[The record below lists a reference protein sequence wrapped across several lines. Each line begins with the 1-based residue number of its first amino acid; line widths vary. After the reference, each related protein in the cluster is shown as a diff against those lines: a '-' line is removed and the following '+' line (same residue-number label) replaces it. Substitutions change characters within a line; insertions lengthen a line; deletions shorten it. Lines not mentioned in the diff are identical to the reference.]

1 MMQAFRNSTK
11 VIAVVFA
18 VILLVWLLGEVSG
31 LGNSIGSSGA
41 RTVGRINGTSIDTRT
56 YEARVRQ
63 VTDQQQRANPAAL
76 TLEDQ
81 QQIRDQV
88 WDEFLATNL
97 LEAQYKE
104 HGLTV
109 TDDEVADAVRNNPPP
124 ELQQAPEFQTDGKFD
139 MGKYQRWLTSSAA
152 TPYVDAIGAQYRDI
166 LLRNKLLR
174 IVTADVVLSDAAL
187 WERYRDEHEQVKIG
201 LTAIVPRNV
210 IPDSAVSITPEE
222 VNAYYRAHEAEFK
235 RPATAY
241 LSFVRLDRTPS
252 ATDTAAA
259 LERVRK
265 IREAIVGGEPFD
277 EVAKRESSDTVSGS
291 KGGDLG
297 EWTRGQFA
305 PAFDSVAF
313 SIPLKTLSQPVLTQ
327 FGYHL
332 LEITSRTGDK
342 AKGRHILVPIE
353 LTGAHRD
360 SIDAETDTLDR
371 ISSNASDASALDSA
385 ARALRL
391 PIGRTAPVPKG
402 SRALVGQT
410 VVPDAGVWAFQ
421 ARPGQLSQVIEA
433 PDAAYLFRLDSV
445 DAEGVPPIERIRP
458 AVEFVVR
465 DQKKR
470 ALARRVAEDYLKRVG
485 EGSTPE
491 QAAKALSLAHRE
503 FGPFTRL
510 SPPLDIPQL
519 VGASFGLDAGQRSGV
534 IETKDGLYVIQTLE
548 HIPADSA
555 AFAKDLDAYRASTIR
570 GLREERV
577 RQYLAALRAQAKVVD
592 NRDKIYQQQ
601 NAAQQQAPLT
611 PS

>member
-88 WDEFLATNL
+88 WEEFLATNL
-97 LEAQYKE
+97 LETQYKQ

-109 TDDEVADAVRNNPPP
+109 TDDEVADAVKNNPPP
-124 ELQQAPEFQTDGKFD
+124 ELQQSPDFQTEGKFD

-152 TPYVDAIGAQYRDI
+152 TPYIDAIGAQYRDI
-166 LLRNKLLR
+166 LLRSKLLR

-187 WERYRDEHEQVKIG
+187 WEHYRDEHEQVKIG

-222 VNAYYRAHEAEFK
+222 VNAYYRAHEADFK

-252 ATDTAAA
+252 AADTAAA
-259 LERVRK
+259 LERIRK

-277 EVAKRESSDTVSGS
+277 EVAKRESSDTVSGN

-360 SIDAETDTLDR
+360 SIDAATDTLDR
-371 ISSNASDASALDSA
+371 VASNATDASALDSA

-421 ARPGQLSQVIEA
+421 AKPGQVSQVIEA
-433 PDAAYLFRLDSV
+433 PDAAYLFRLDSM
-445 DAEGVPPIERIRP
+445 DAEGIPPIERIRP
-458 AVEFVVR
+458 AVEFAVR

-491 QAAKALSLAHRE
+491 QAAKALNLAHRE
-503 FGPFTRL
+503 FGPFNRL
-510 SPPLDIPQL
+510 SPPLDIPQI
-519 VGASFGLDAGQRSGV
+519 VGTAFGLEAGQRSGV
-534 IETKDGLYVIQTLE
+534 IETKDGLYVIQALE

-555 AFAKDLDAYRASTIR
+555 AFVKDLDAYRASTIR
-570 GLREERV
+570 SVREERV

-592 NRDKIYQQQ
+592 NRDQVYQQQ
-601 NAAQQQAPLT
+601 NTAQQQAPLT

>member
-210 IPDSAVSITPEE
+210 IPDSAVSITPED

>member
-31 LGNSIGSSGA
+31 LGNSVGASGA
-41 RTVGRINGTSIDTRT
+41 RTVGKINGQSIDTRT

-63 VTDQQQRANPAAL
+63 VTDQQQRANPSAL

-88 WDEFLATNL
+88 WEEFLATSI
-97 LEAQYKE
+97 LESQYRK

-109 TDDEVADAVRNNPPP
+109 TQDEVAEAVKNNPPDQ
-124 ELQQAPEFQTDGKFD
+124 LQQAPEFQSDGKFD
-139 MGKYQRWLTSSAA
+139 MAKYQRWLTSSAA
-152 TPYVDAIGAQYRDI
+152 TPYVDAIGEQYRDI

-187 WERYRDEHEQVKIG
+187 WERYQDEHEQVKIA

-210 IPDSAVSITPEE
+210 IPDSAVSITPAE
-222 VNAYYRAHEAEFK
+222 VTAYYRAHEAEFK
-235 RPATAY
+235 RPATAW

-252 ATDTAAA
+252 ASDTAAA
-259 LERVRK
+259 LERARK
-265 IREAIVGGEPFD
+265 IRQDIVNGEPFD
-277 EVAKRESSDTVSGS
+277 EAAKRESSDTVSGN

-305 PAFDSVAF
+305 APFDSVAF
-313 SIPLKTLSQPVLTQ
+313 SMPLNTLSEPVLTQ

-332 LEITSRTGDK
+332 IEVTSRKGDK
-342 AKGRHILVPIE
+342 AKGRHILIPIE
-353 LTGAHRD
+353 LAGTHRD
-360 SIDAETDTLDR
+360 SIDAQTDTLDR
-371 ISSNASDASALDSA
+371 ITSTLTDAGALDSA

-391 PIGRTAPVPKG
+391 PIGRTAPVAKG
-402 SRALVGQT
+402 SRVLVGQT

-421 ARPGQLSQVIEA
+421 ARPGQVSQVIDA
-433 PDAAYLFRLDSV
+433 PDASYVFRLDSV
-445 DAEGVPPIERIRP
+445 EQEGVPPIERIRP
-458 AVEFVVR
+458 AVEFTVR

-470 ALARRVAEDYLKRVG
+470 ALARRVADDFLKRVA
-485 EGSTPE
+485 EGSTPD
-491 QAAKALSLAHRE
+491 QAAKALNLARRE

-510 SPPLDIPQL
+510 APPLDIPQL
-519 VGASFGLDAGQRSGV
+519 VGTAFGLAPGQRSGV
-534 IETKDGLYVIQTLE
+534 VETKDGLYVIESLQK
-548 HIPADSA
+548 IPADSA
-555 AFAKDLDAYRASTIR
+555 AFLKDLDAFRATTIR
-570 GLREERV
+570 AMREERV
-577 RQYLAALRAQAKVVD
+577 RNYLAALRAEAKVVD
-592 NRDKIYQQQ
+592 NRDKVLQQ
-601 NAAQQQAPLT
+601 NTAQQQAPLT

>member
-76 TLEDQ
+76 SLEDQ

-491 QAAKALSLAHRE
+491 QAAKALNLAHRE

>member
-1 MMQAFRNSTK
+1 
-11 VIAVVFA
+11 
-18 VILLVWLLGEVSG
+18 
-31 LGNSIGSSGA
+31 
-41 RTVGRINGTSIDTRT
+41 
-56 YEARVRQ
+56 
-63 VTDQQQRANPAAL
+63 
-76 TLEDQ
+76 
-81 QQIRDQV
+81 
-88 WDEFLATNL
+88 
-97 LEAQYKE
+97 
-104 HGLTV
+104 
-109 TDDEVADAVRNNPPP
+109 
-124 ELQQAPEFQTDGKFD
+124 
-139 MGKYQRWLTSSAA
+139 
-152 TPYVDAIGAQYRDI
+152 
-166 LLRNKLLR
+166 
-174 IVTADVVLSDAAL
+174 
-187 WERYRDEHEQVKIG
+187 
-201 LTAIVPRNV
+201 
-210 IPDSAVSITPEE
+210 
-222 VNAYYRAHEAEFK
+222 
-235 RPATAY
+235 
-241 LSFVRLDRTPS
+241 
-252 ATDTAAA
+252 
-259 LERVRK
+259 
-265 IREAIVGGEPFD
+265 VGGEPFD

>member
-360 SIDAETDTLDR
+360 SIDADTDTLVR

-491 QAAKALSLAHRE
+491 QAAKALNLARRE

>member
-1 MMQAFRNSTK
+1 MQAFRNSTK

-152 TPYVDAIGAQYRDI
+152 TPYIDAIGAQYRDI

>member
-88 WDEFLATNL
+88 WEEFLATNL

-109 TDDEVADAVRNNPPP
+109 TDDEVAEAVKNNPPP

-139 MGKYQRWLTSSAA
+139 MSKYQRWLTSSAA
-152 TPYVDAIGAQYRDI
+152 TPYIDAIGAQYRDI
-166 LLRNKLLR
+166 LLRSKLLR

-210 IPDSAVSITPEE
+210 IPDSAVSVTPEE
-222 VNAYYRAHEAEFK
+222 VNAYYRAHEADFK

-252 ATDTAAA
+252 ASDTAAA
-259 LERVRK
+259 LERIRK
-265 IREAIVGGEPFD
+265 IREAIVGGEPFE
-277 EVAKRESSDTVSGS
+277 EVAKRESSDTVSGN

-297 EWTRGQFA
+297 EWTKGQFA

-313 SIPLKTLSQPVLTQ
+313 TIPLKMLSQPVLTQ

-332 LEITSRTGDK
+332 IEVTSRTGDK

-360 SIDAETDTLDR
+360 SIDAATDTLDR
-371 ISSNASDASALDSA
+371 ISSSATDGTALDSA

-421 ARPGQLSQVIEA
+421 ARPGQVSQVIEA

-458 AVEFVVR
+458 AVEFAVR

-491 QAAKALSLAHRE
+491 QAAKALNLAHRE
-503 FGPFTRL
+503 FGPFNRL

-519 VGASFGLDAGQRSGV
+519 VGTAFGLEPGQRSGV
-534 IETKDGLYVIQTLE
+534 VETKDGLYVIQTLE

-555 AFAKDLDAYRASTIR
+555 AFVKDLDAYRATTIR

-592 NRDKIYQQQ
+592 NRDKVYQQQ
-601 NAAQQQAPLT
+601 NTAQQQAPLT

>member
-491 QAAKALSLAHRE
+491 QAAKALNLAHRE